1 MNELNYRI
9 DYGTSACATYAQVH
23 VLIKMVILGIFF
35 SKMVSFQ
42 CIGGLLI
49 EEIRVINI
57 NFYDKETLWD
67 TSLSF

>member
-23 VLIKMVILGIFF
+23 VLVKNGQFRVHR
-35 SKMVSFQ
+35 
-42 CIGGLLI
+42 GLPI